1 MYNPKL
7 IGKCSLCDGAV
18 VTSPG
23 GLAVCMH
30 CNAVGVANDVLRM
43 ALPVIDMVPRPC
55 KAYTTDI
62 SENYY
67 G

>member
-7 IGKCSLCDGAV
+7 IGKCSLCDGPV

-30 CNAVGVANDVLRM
+30 CNATGDPTDVLKM
-43 ALPVIDMVPRPC
+43 ALPIIDMVRQPPPVFTG
-55 KAYTTDI
+55 AS